1 MENFEYQAGTKVL
14 FGKDQIEN
22 LPDVLKTYG
31 IRVLLCY
38 GGSSIKRI
46 GLYDKIHELLKDC
59 EVFELSGIEPNPKIS
74 SVQKGVELCYE
85 HRIQVVL
92 AVGGGSVIDCAKVIS
107 AAVFYHGEPWQMVA
121 EAAPTEKALPL
132 VTVLTLAATGSEY
145 DAGGVISNPAT
156 NEKIGY
162 DSELV
167 RPKVSI
173 LDPTYTFS
181 VSPKQTA
188 AGASDI
194 LSHLLEQYFAP
205 QNTYMTDQLLTGAI
219 KTVLRYA
226 PIAVREP
233 ENYEARGELMWLS
246 SLACNG
252 ILSTGSA
259 YGGWSCHAIEHE
271 LSAFYNVTH
280 GIGLAIVTPRWMRY
294 VLNENT
300 VARFAQYGTEVW
312 GINASLAPMETAEQA
327 IAKTERFFRELGDPM
342 TLTELGIG
350 SEHFA
355 EMAEHAV
362 SANFLQYA
370 YVPLNAEDVKHILEM
385 CL

>member
-1 MENFEYQAGTKVL
+1 
-14 FGKDQIEN
+14 
-22 LPDVLKTYG
+22 
-31 IRVLLCY
+31 
-38 GGSSIKRI
+38 
-46 GLYDKIHELLKDC
+46 
-59 EVFELSGIEPNPKIS
+59 
-74 SVQKGVELCYE
+74 
-85 HRIQVVL
+85 
-92 AVGGGSVIDCAKVIS
+92 
-107 AAVFYHGEPWQMVA
+107 
-121 EAAPTEKALPL
+121 
-132 VTVLTLAATGSEY
+132 
-145 DAGGVISNPAT
+145 
-156 NEKIGY
+156 
-162 DSELV
+162 
-167 RPKVSI
+167 
-173 LDPTYTFS
+173 
-181 VSPKQTA
+181 
-188 AGASDI
+188 
-194 LSHLLEQYFAP
+194 
-205 QNTYMTDQLLTGAI
+205 MTDQLLTGAI

-271 LSAFYNVTH
+271 LSAFYDVTH

-300 VARFAQYGTEVW
+300 MARFVQYGTEVW
-312 GINASLAPMETAEQA
+312 GINASLAHMEIAEQA
-327 IAKTERFFRELGDPM
+327 IAKTESFFRELGDPM

-362 SANFLQYA
+362 SANFRQYA
-370 YVPLNAEDVKHILEM
+370 YIPRNAEDVKHILEM